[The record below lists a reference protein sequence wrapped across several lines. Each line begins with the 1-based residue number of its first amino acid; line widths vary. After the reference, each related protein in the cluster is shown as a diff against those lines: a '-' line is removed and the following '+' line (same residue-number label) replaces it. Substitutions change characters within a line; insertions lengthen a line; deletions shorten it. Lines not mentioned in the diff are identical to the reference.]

1 MPRFVSGNQDHGR
14 RAPLPTNAQATQGF
28 SMSVPITRCAPPLPR
43 DTPGEAPAP
52 STKSTSATPP
62 CTARTTE
69 SALLRGV
76 NRPKSSDER
85 KRASYRTGK
94 EEASRAHHFL
104 ETTARSLPGACHRL
118 HSTSHTRVRYEG
130 TGNGR
135 RNERNT
141 PSDSLTPSARCM
153 SPTTLLSEACR
164 TPMDTPLPGHPSHP
178 LSSSRDTS
186 TVWSAHFALSVAEIV
201 VLHQRVR

>member
-1 MPRFVSGNQDHGR
+1 MRDQDHDWR
-14 RAPLPTNAQATQGF
+14 DPQPTHALRSQGF
-28 SMSVPITRCAPPLPR
+28 WKGLPITRCAPPLPR

-69 SALLRGV
+69 CALLRGV
-76 NRPKSSDER
+76 KRLKSSDER

-94 EEASRAHHFL
+94 EEASRAHDFL

-153 SPTTLLSEACR
+153 LPTTLLFEACR
-164 TPMDTPLPGHPSHP
+164 TPMDTPLPAHPSHP

-186 TVWSAHFALSVAEIV
+186 TVWRAHFALSVAEIV

>member
-1 MPRFVSGNQDHGR
+1 MVKKRCAALGVRNQDHHWR
-14 RAPLPTNAQATQGF
+14 DPQPTHALGSQGF
-28 SMSVPITRCAPPLPR
+28 WKGVPITRCAPPLPR

-76 NRPKSSDER
+76 KRPKSSDER

-104 ETTARSLPGACHRL
+104 ETTPHSLPGACHRL
-118 HSTSHTRVRYEG
+118 RSNSLQEADMQDQQTGGVRSASL
-130 TGNGR
+130 T
-135 RNERNT
+135 
-141 PSDSLTPSARCM
+141 SDSLTPSARCM
-153 SPTTLLSEACR
+153 SPTTLLSASC
-164 TPMDTPLPGHPSHP
+164 TALVPSP
-178 LSSSRDTS
+178 EQLN
-186 TVWSAHFALSVAEIV
+186 AH
-201 VLHQRVR
+201 LHCMQCPW